1 MVSAVANTARSRRIL
16 PLAPAG
22 LAILLGVIVGG
33 SAIGFA
39 TVSHPVGGSR
49 AEASTLGSDSGDQ
62 AGTTQPTGKPVLV
75 ASGFWSSWN
84 GKSAP
89 PLSGPYDQQRFSY
102 RGLDGTGRPLPYR
115 SQDTEQPLSQ
125 LERLM
130 ADQVQALHAQTGKPV
145 GIVAESEG
153 SLVAKAYLTATPTAP
168 VNALIMV
175 SPLVQPA
182 RVYYPPSGADGWGVV
197 GGLGLQ
203 GLSDTVGA
211 MTTVNLT
218 PGQPLLRSI
227 VEDAPAL
234 RSVLS
239 CPLGGV
245 RQFAVLPL
253 ADAVA
258 SGSTDTLGIPTAV
271 VPAFHGGLLGDPNA
285 DAVIERVLGGQ
296 TPSGSNLLSV
306 AEQLIGPASSAW
318 QVPAL
323 PLPLN
328 KEWSQPAGSGS
339 AAGSSPSCSSISN
352 ELAVQLAAR

>member
-1 MVSAVANTARSRRIL
+1 
-16 PLAPAG
+16 
-22 LAILLGVIVGG
+22 
-33 SAIGFA
+33 
-39 TVSHPVGGSR
+39 
-49 AEASTLGSDSGDQ
+49 
-62 AGTTQPTGKPVLV
+62 VLV

-84 GKSAP
+84 GRSAS
-89 PLSGPYDQQRFSY
+89 PLSGPYDQHRFSY
-102 RGLDGTGRPLPYR
+102 RGLDANGRPLAYR
-115 SQDTEQPLSQ
+115 STDTEQPLSQ

-145 GIVAESEG
+145 SIVAESEG
-153 SLVAKAYLTATPTAP
+153 SLVAKAYLTAAPTAP
-168 VNALIMV
+168 VDALIMV

-182 RVYYPPSGADGWGVV
+182 RVYYPPSGANGWGVV

-203 GLSDTVGA
+203 GLSDTVGSL
-211 MTTVNLT
+211 TTVNLT

-234 RSVLS
+234 RSLLS
-239 CPLGGV
+239 CPLAGV

-258 SGSTDTLGIPTAV
+258 SGSPDTLGIPTAV

-285 DAVIERVLGGQ
+285 DTVIDRVLGGR
-296 TPSGSNLLSV
+296 TPSGSSLWSV

-339 AAGSSPSCSSISN
+339 LPGSSPSCSTISN
-352 ELAVQLAAR
+352 ELAVQLAAG